1 MTRSTLFVRTSAAL
15 AASLVALAAQ
25 ALEIKP
31 YSAEALQ
38 AAQAAGQPVAVHFRA
53 DWCPT
58 CRAQDKSFVQLKAEK
73 GLDITVLSA
82 DYDKEKVGWK
92 IREVA
97 SPETSM
103 PGHEGRKIYDTT
115 LPGRGNG
122 GHTYGDGLTAEERA
136 AVIEYLK
143 TL

>member
-1 MTRSTLFVRTSAAL
+1 MTRSALFAQTAAAVAVGL
-15 AASLVALAAQ
+15 MAFAAH

-58 CRAQDKSFVQLKAEK
+58 CRAQDKSFVQLKAER

-82 DYDKEKVGWK
+82 DYDKEKDLKRAMNVRTQSTLIVFKGK
-92 IREVA
+92 EEKARLA
-97 SPETSM
+97 GET
-103 PGHEGRKIYDTT
+103 EADK
-115 LPGRGNG
+115 LRGA
-122 GHTYGDGLTAEERA
+122 LKA
-136 AVIEYLK
+136 AL
-143 TL
+143 